1 MAKAAGKKCLVSKL
15 SSSSDAVG
23 PSVTCSAWLP
33 TPVLPFAGGSH
44 HRLRVGKR
52 H

>member
-1 MAKAAGKKCLVSKL
+1 MARAAGKKCLVAKL
-15 SSSSDAVG
+15 SSSFDVG

-33 TPVLPFAGGSH
+33 APVLPFAGGSH
-44 HRLRVGKR
+44 HQQRVGKR